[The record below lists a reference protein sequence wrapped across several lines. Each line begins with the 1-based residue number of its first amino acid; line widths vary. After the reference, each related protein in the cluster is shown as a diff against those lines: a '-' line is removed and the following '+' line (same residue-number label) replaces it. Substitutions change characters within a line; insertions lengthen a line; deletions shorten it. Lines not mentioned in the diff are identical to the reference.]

1 MLTAAELAAVL
12 PDFFAVFLC
21 TDFEIPFLAGIV
33 AGIVAGLRVICPG
46 NGPTTFAAK
55 DTKFGDKDGIVE
67 MSNPTSSTPPQL

>member
-46 NGPTTFAAK
+46 NGPTTLL
-55 DTKFGDKDGIVE
+55 
-67 MSNPTSSTPPQL
+67 SSKKTLNLATRTG